1 MQNGNSGLHR
11 RPDAT
16 TPVDRRKIR
25 SRCRQK
31 AWPSFLLSSS
41 PAPGSTDR
49 ENRGCPG
56 YDLSPLSRVRL
67 STVN

>member
-31 AWPSFLLSSS
+31 AWPSFWLSSS

-49 ENRGCPG
+49 ENRGCPW
-56 YDLSPLSRVRL
+56 YDLSLL
-67 STVN
+67 AGYALAG